1 MAFPK
6 SRILTSSDLCEIV
19 SNGKKTRRF
28 CFIFG
33 SGASVESGIPTGNTL
48 EMRWMD
54 CLMGLSGDGDIKAM
68 DPERTRHFAESLH
81 AEKKLQHTFQQI
93 REEWETAKKE
103 KRPMSS
109 EYYFDIYRLRFHLD
123 PQSGY
128 RYLERIMDPCEPSLG
143 YHSLALILTNGNR
156 HPSRTEENLHN
167 LVITTNFDSLVE
179 DALSLYT
186 GD

>member
-1 MAFPK
+1 MVVCMAFPK

-33 SGASVESGIPTGNTL
+33 SVASVESGIPTGNTL

-123 PQSGY
+123 PQ
-128 RYLERIMDPCEPSLG
+128 
-143 YHSLALILTNGNR
+143 
-156 HPSRTEENLHN
+156 
-167 LVITTNFDSLVE
+167 
-179 DALSLYT
+179 
-186 GD
+186 